1 MERLHN
7 IKNWGKAMANNTLKE
22 MRQVYKEQYG
32 NIQRAIK
39 SYRAKWE
46 TGSEQE
52 VLAELLFC
60 ILTPQSKAKGCWSC
74 MESIIRKK
82 LLLTGNEKQILAE
95 LKYPRFKYKKAK
107 YFIEARDKFVKNGK
121 AHIKDFMRTFKDPY
135 EMRDWFH
142 KNIKGYGLKETGHF
156 MRNVGF
162 GEDIAILDRHIL
174 RNLQKLHVIK
184 EIPKSITPKMYHTIE
199 LDMKKFAKKVKIPM
213 AALDL
218 ILWAKETGEV
228 FK

>member
-1 MERLHN
+1 M
-7 IKNWGKAMANNTLKE
+7 KNETLKE
-22 MRQVYKEQYG
+22 IKAVYKDKY
-32 NIQRAIK
+32 NDIQKALK
-39 SYRAKWE
+39 SYRAKWD
-46 TGSEQE
+46 TGKEEE

-74 MESIIRKK
+74 MESIIAKD

-121 AHIKDFMRTFKDPY
+121 ANIKAFMRTFKNAYD
-135 EMRDWFH
+135 MRDWFH
-142 KNIKGYGLKETGHF
+142 DNIKGYGLKETGHF

-174 RNLQKLHVIK
+174 RNLAKIGVIK
-184 EIPKSITPKMYHTIE
+184 GVPKSITPKLYYKIE
-199 LDMKKFAKKVKIPM
+199 QDMKKFAKKVKIPM

>member
-1 MERLHN
+1 MTNR
-7 IKNWGKAMANNTLKE
+7 TLKE
-22 MRQVYKEQYG
+22 MKQVYKVQYK
-32 NIQRAIK
+32 NIQKALK
-39 SYRAKWE
+39 SYSDKWE
-46 TGSEQE
+46 KGSDED

-74 MESIIRKK
+74 MVSIIDKG
-82 LLLTGNEKQILAE
+82 LLLKGNEKQILAE

-107 YFIEARDKFVKNGK
+107 YFVEARDKFVKNGK
-121 AHIKDFMRTFKDPY
+121 AHIKDFMRQFKDPY

-142 KNIKGYGLKETGHF
+142 ENIKGYGLKETGHF
-156 MRNVGF
+156 LRNVGF

-174 RNLQKLHVIK
+174 RNLKKLGVIREVPTHISPK
-184 EIPKSITPKMYHTIE
+184 LYHEIEMKM
-199 LDMKKFAKKVKIPM
+199 KAFAKKQKIPM

>member
-1 MERLHN
+1 MN
-7 IKNWGKAMANNTLKE
+7 QTLKE
-22 MRQVYKEQYG
+22 MKQVYKLQHSA
-32 NIQRAIK
+32 IQRALK

-46 TGSEQE
+46 KGTEE
-52 VLAELLFC
+52 DVLAEMLFC

-74 MESIIRKK
+74 MESIIKKK
-82 LLLTGNEKQILAE
+82 LIKAGNEKEILAE

-107 YFIEARDKFVKNGK
+107 FFIEARDKFVKNGK
-121 AHIKDFMRTFKDPY
+121 VAIKQFMSGFKNVV
-135 EMRDWFH
+135 EMRDWFQA
-142 KNIKGYGLKETGHF
+142 NIKGYGLKEASHF
-156 MRNVGF
+156 LRNVGF

-174 RNLQKLHVIK
+174 RNLAKLGVIK
-184 EIPKSITPKMYHTIE
+184 EVPAHITPKMYHEIE
-199 LDMKKFAKKVKIPM
+199 EDMKKFAKKMKIPM